1 VQKVR
6 EGSDTTEEA
15 ARGLC
20 RTPGRVATSIHR
32 AEHLRPGRL
41 PIPAYGRVAQWLP
54 TCARGVTMAVEEHR
68 RIALHRA
75 AAETWGE
82 EVADTLVDMFV
93 PSGHEPS
100 TRADVRA
107 LRSDVDGLRTDVVG
121 VRADVVLLRGDVE
134 ALKTDVE
141 ALKTDVEALKTD
153 VEALKTDV
161 VGLRADIALLERR
174 WDERFA
180 AMDVRA
186 AAMDERWDL
195 RMESLGH
202 RLSST
207 FERRISAAVT
217 TQTKTLVFSQLGAVV
232 VIAGFAFG
240 LR

>member
-1 VQKVR
+1 
-6 EGSDTTEEA
+6 
-15 ARGLC
+15 
-20 RTPGRVATSIHR
+20 
-32 AEHLRPGRL
+32 
-41 PIPAYGRVAQWLP
+41 
-54 TCARGVTMAVEEHR
+54 MAVEEHR

-121 VRADVVLLRGDVE
+121 IRADVVLLRGDVE

-141 ALKTDVEALKTD
+141 ALKTDV
-153 VEALKTDV
+153 
-161 VGLRADIALLERR
+161 VGLRADIALMERR